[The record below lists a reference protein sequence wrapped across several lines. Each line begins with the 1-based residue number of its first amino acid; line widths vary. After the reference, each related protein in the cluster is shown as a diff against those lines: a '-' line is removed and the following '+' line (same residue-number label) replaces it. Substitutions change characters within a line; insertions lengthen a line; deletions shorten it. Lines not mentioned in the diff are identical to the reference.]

1 MMKAII
7 VFFSCFLTASVFAAT
22 TCPQASPTNSPGF
35 CSTFKSSAECHCTS
49 KGMPKG
55 MCADMNLL
63 YNRMISMFGTLERA
77 CQFQH
82 DTSTQNC
89 IDDWNCYRV
98 GGNDSQGQACSATG
112 HACQ

>member
-1 MMKAII
+1 MMKVI
-7 VFFSCFLTASVFAAT
+7 VTSLACLISGATFAAAS
-22 TCPQASPTNSPGF
+22 CPQALPTNDAGF
-35 CSTFKSSAECHCTS
+35 CPSFKSVAGCHCTS

-55 MCADMNLL
+55 MCLDMNAL

-89 IDDWNCYRV
+89 IDDWNCYRS
-98 GGNDSQGQACSATG
+98 GGKDSQGNICSGTG
-112 HACQ
+112 KSCQ